1 MEEDLF
7 GQRHKARNCE
17 ESGRVSPITI
27 SIGNN
32 YSINCSMAQAM
43 SALGCFI
50 QDLENEFAGTGMC
63 HPQNHPITILGT
75 DAIHDSDSL
84 SSIDWLEPQFL
95 TLSYEYDGYKVEY
108 VFIVDMLVPS
118 QWEGQLCRIRISSI
132 QDNKDIFCINMKRG
146 RLYVESFDVTVL
158 KSEFIVFCAQRCC
171 YYLDEILDIGQ
182 NVLEEIKNNSIDEL
196 ITGYGDFTA
205 KEVVEMIEQR
215 DQLESFVSKPVRP
228 THKAMFSKC
237 IFMTTCDTFKYER
250 IKHQLQSNTLLYLP
264 VFDILQGVP
273 KDNTRKVLMGLLQE
287 NAHVS
292 KKQELKQIID
302 ALWIVLT
309 DFELSDYSTLLDY
322 YVAKENSSCFTSETE
337 SIYDPIENLFDVCKY
352 FMRCK
357 NCRHKTS
364 FEESDSFEFLYSTL
378 LSCCEI
384 TGNTPLFY
392 CEQPAFRVFDVDP
405 LCQLFENYVRSV
417 LAHILLVDQIVN
429 NP

>member
-50 QDLENEFAGTGMC
+50 QDLENEFAETRMC

-75 DAIHDSDSL
+75 NTIHNTDPL
-84 SSIDWLEPQFL
+84 SSINLPEPQFL
-95 TLSYEYDGYKVEY
+95 TLSYEYDGYMVEY

-118 QWEGQLCRIRISSI
+118 RWEGRLCRIRISSI
-132 QDNKDIFCINMKRG
+132 QNNKDIFSINVKKG
-146 RLYVESFDVTVL
+146 KLYVESFDVTAL

-205 KEVVEMIEQR
+205 KEVVEMIKQR
-215 DQLESFVSKPVRP
+215 NQLEAFASKPVRP
-228 THKAMFSKC
+228 AHKAMFRKC
-237 IFMTTCDTFKYER
+237 IFMTTYDTFKYER
-250 IKHQLQSNTLLYLP
+250 IKHQLQNNTLLYLP

-273 KDNTRKVLMGLLQE
+273 KDSTRKVLMGLLQE

-292 KKQELKQIID
+292 KKQKLKQIID

-309 DFELSDYSTLLDY
+309 DFELSDSRKILD
-322 YVAKENSSCFTSETE
+322 
-337 SIYDPIENLFDVCKY
+337 
-352 FMRCK
+352 
-357 NCRHKTS
+357 
-364 FEESDSFEFLYSTL
+364 
-378 LSCCEI
+378 
-384 TGNTPLFY
+384 
-392 CEQPAFRVFDVDP
+392 
-405 LCQLFENYVRSV
+405 
-417 LAHILLVDQIVN
+417 
-429 NP
+429 